1 MNSSLQNKIYLFGDS
16 FIHGCGGDT
25 TSDGKLKGISYYL
38 EKENIEVHDYS
49 VQGCSNESTFDNFL
63 NSFSH
68 MTDESDGNVFV
79 VVGITSFLR
88 DNLPY
93 ISVPT
98 QWSRNHIDNKVEGD
112 HPTISINETD
122 EMLKD
127 YIAFGY
133 NEEYYQTLNDLFL
146 IKINNI
152 FCNLDNVT
160 DYLFVY
166 TVEDYKI
173 PSCIDESKF
182 LYKESLVSKFEKLN
196 DKSYFEPVSLDDPYF
211 TGKTHLSSKGYK
223 VVTKDIHDI
232 FYT

>member
-16 FIHGCGGDT
+16 FIHGSGGDV
-25 TSDGKLKGISYYL
+25 TSDGRLKGIGYYL

-49 VQGCSNESTFDNFL
+49 VQGSSNQSTFDYL
-63 NSFSH
+63 DSTISNSEDD
-68 MTDESDGNVFV
+68 MCV

-93 ISVPT
+93 INVPT
-98 QWSRNHIDNKVEGD
+98 QWSRNHVDKKIEGD
-112 HPTISINETD
+112 HPTIPIDETD

-133 NEEYYQTLNDLFL
+133 NKEYYQTLNDLFL

-182 LYKESLVSKFEKLN
+182 LYKESLVDKFEKLN
-196 DKSYFEPVSLDDPYF
+196 DESYFEHVSLDDPYF
-211 TGKTHLSSKGYK
+211 SGKTHLSSKGYE

-232 FYT
+232 FYNT